1 MSDNLLN
8 GANGASTVS
17 QFQEKVKDL
26 GVSLHDFTAYYPSSL
41 DTVSASLR
49 PISDP
54 SSDGAF
60 KKIKTE
66 GIGGSVFGSSIAG
79 VTNTP
84 ARPYSLERPES
95 ERLNSRRRH
104 RTTFTQEQ
112 LQELDAAFQK
122 SHYPDIYVREE
133 LARITKLNEAR
144 IQVWFQNRR
153 AKHRKHE
160 KQLNKIT
167 PQHSFLANPANTLM
181 RQGMYSTALN
191 RDGFWYQSAYQRP
204 MPYPTASPSYSNS
217 FTNPIAN
224 FGHSI
229 ASFPADDEF
238 YQKHLALRMSTTP
251 SATTTATSLANI
263 NYQQQQQPQNETSAN
278 PPSI

>member
-84 ARPYSLERPES
+84 A
-95 ERLNSRRRH
+95 RRRH

-191 RDGFWYQSAYQRP
+191 RDGFWYQSYQRP

-263 NYQQQQQPQNETSAN
+263 NYQQQQPQNETSAN